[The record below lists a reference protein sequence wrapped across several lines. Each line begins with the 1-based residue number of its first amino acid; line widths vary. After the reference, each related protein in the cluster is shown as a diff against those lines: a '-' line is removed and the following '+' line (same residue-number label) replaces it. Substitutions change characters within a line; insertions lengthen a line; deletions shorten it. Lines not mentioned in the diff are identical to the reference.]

1 MNPSYAIIYIID
13 AHQFSSLFTTGKR
26 RISAHNRAIGRSGV
40 PQEAQDDALSD
51 GISADRQ
58 MPLLRPHR
66 RPCCHG
72 DSIPTRLCLKNDD
85 FFSPRFKSPSEKAFT
100 PDRCEGGW
108 LWLKKTDNICWH
120 RKIPPAQH
128 SGSLRSRRRHWSTN
142 NVSQVRGRIEVFI
155 AHNFPHTSNHVP
167 YRVYSS
173 PQGRYGWGRDGI
185 H

>member
-40 PQEAQDDALSD
+40 PQEAQDDALFD

-72 DSIPTRLCLKNDD
+72 DSIPLMDDILVDALLKMGIVANEE
-85 FFSPRFKSPSEKAFT
+85 F
-100 PDRCEGGW
+100 GW
-108 LWLKKTDNICWH
+108 EIELLVITDSCI
-120 RKIPPAQH
+120 
-128 SGSLRSRRRHWSTN
+128 
-142 NVSQVRGRIEVFI
+142 V
-155 AHNFPHTSNHVP
+155 
-167 YRVYSS
+167 
-173 PQGRYGWGRDGI
+173 
-185 H
+185 

>member
-1 MNPSYAIIYIID
+1 MIRLWFWYVNPSYAIIYIID

-85 FFSPRFKSPSEKAFT
+85 FFSPRFKSPSEKAFK

-108 LWLKKTDNICWH
+108 LWLKKTDNILLKGEAPQLILLYHLVHFIC
-120 RKIPPAQH
+120 
-128 SGSLRSRRRHWSTN
+128 SLDN
-142 NVSQVRGRIEVFI
+142 E
-155 AHNFPHTSNHVP
+155 P
-167 YRVYSS
+167 
-173 PQGRYGWGRDGI
+173 WGLLSVLLFLWWG
-185 H
+185 